1 MAAPFIFETA
11 RGELKT
17 DENPNG
23 QPLGSVVDLDSRESM
38 NPDTYDWAYV
48 ETEANTVQ
56 GAPGRVKV
64 VCNNAIDGAGT
75 TTYTWSFQGGN
86 AGDGSF
92 FAAATGG
99 SALSGGGLAGTDL
112 DTIYA
117 QFGAA
122 GTFTIRCALSNTET
136 NPVNANKETTIV
148 VS

>member
-1 MAAPFIFETA
+1 MSQPLIFETA
-11 RGELKT
+11 RSPL
-17 DENPNG
+17 G
-23 QPLGSVVDLDSRESM
+23 QPIGVVVDAASREAM
-38 NPDTYDWAYV
+38 DPDTYDWAYV
-48 ETEANTVQ
+48 DTVANTGQ
-56 GAPGRVKV
+56 GATGRVKV

-86 AGDGSF
+86 ASDGSF

-99 SALSGGGLAGTDL
+99 SALTGGGLAGTDL

-122 GTFTIRCALSNTET
+122 GTFTIRCALSNSET
-136 NPVNANKETTIV
+136 APANANKETTIV

>member
-1 MAAPFIFETA
+1 MSQPLIFETA
-11 RGELKT
+11 RSPL
-17 DENPNG
+17 G
-23 QPLGSVVDLDSRESM
+23 QPIGAVVDADSRESM
-38 NPDTYDWAYV
+38 DPDTYDWAYV
-48 ETEANTVQ
+48 DTVANTDQ
-56 GAPGRVKV
+56 GAAGRVKV

-117 QFGAA
+117 QFAAA
-122 GTFTIRCALSNTET
+122 GTFTIRCALSNSEAA
-136 NPVNANKETTIV
+136 PANANKQTTIV